1 MSRFSNV
8 VAVVTGGSSGIG
20 LASTEALVREGARR
34 VYITGRNEQALR
46 QAAERLGP
54 VVVPVAADAAKLSD
68 AEALA
73 GRIRE
78 AGDVVDVLFA
88 NAGIAEGNSFGAT
101 TAEAFDRTFDINVRG
116 LFFTVQTLLPL
127 IRDGGSIVLNAS
139 IVSSK
144 GMPNLSVYNASKAA
158 VRSFARSWSND
169 LKARGIRVNALS
181 PGATDTPIMV
191 NGLKLS
197 PEEKAGFAAYVGQVA
212 PAGRMAVPEEIAAG
226 FLFLADRSSSYV
238 NGIELAVDGG
248 LAQVGPVPRRRP
260 RAGASAFDPPSY
272 GLSTFRSVGATL
284 SPPSA
289 KDTGAVD

>member
-1 MSRFSNV
+1 MSDFVNAVRSKGAARFEDV

-20 LASTEALVREGARR
+20 FSSAQALIAEGARR
-34 VYITGRNEQALR
+34 VYVTGRNEQALR
-46 QAAERLGP
+46 TAAERLGP
-54 VVVPVAADAAKLSD
+54 AAVPVAADAADLDD
-68 AEALA
+68 ADALA
-73 GRIRE
+73 QRIEE
-78 AGDVVDVLFA
+78 AGDRIDVLFA
-88 NAGIAEGNSFGAT
+88 NAGIAESNAFGAT
-101 TAEAFDRTFDINVRG
+101 TPDFFDRTFDINVRG
-116 LFFTVQTLLPL
+116 LFFTVQRLLPL
-127 IRDGGSIVLNAS
+127 MRDGGSIVLNAS

-181 PGATDTPIMV
+181 PGATDTPIIV

-248 LAQVGPVPRRRP
+248 LAQV
-260 RAGASAFDPPSY
+260 
-272 GLSTFRSVGATL
+272 
-284 SPPSA
+284 
-289 KDTGAVD
+289 